1 MHIYNKKMKL
11 SEYAKLKGVCY
22 RTAWNWFVSGKISNS
37 EQMDNGTIIVNS
49 QIMTKRDENVVLY
62 ARVSTY
68 AKKDDLNRQM
78 ERLRDFS
85 DSKGYF
91 VKKEFKE
98 IASGM
103 NDNRKMLNK
112 ILEEQNY
119 KTIIV
124 ENKDRLTRFGFNYIQ
139 TLLKGQDREVVV
151 INESRTEEDDLMK
164 DFISVITS
172 FCCRLYGM
180 RKGLK
185 KAKNIKSQLND
196 ANEVV

>member
-1 MHIYNKKMKL
+1 MKL

-22 RTAWNWFVSGKISNS
+22 RTAWNWFLQGKIPNA

-49 QIMTKRDENVVLY
+49 QIIMKRDEHVVLY

-68 AKKDDLNRQM
+68 TKKDDLEHQM
-78 ERLRDFS
+78 ERLREFS
-85 DSKGYF
+85 LSHGYF
-91 VKKEFKE
+91 IKKEFKE

-103 NDNRKMLNK
+103 NDNRPMLNK
-112 ILEEQNY
+112 ILQNQNY
-119 KTIIV
+119 KTVIV
-124 ENKDRLTRFGFNYIQ
+124 ENKDRLTRFGFNYIV
-139 TLLKGQDREVVV
+139 TLLKGQDREVIVM
-151 INESRTEEDDLMK
+151 NESKTEQDDLMK

-185 KAKNIKSQLND
+185 KSKIIKDELKD
-196 ANEVV
+196 